1 MPSCWA
7 VTDGKA
13 GTETQCLGLAQA
25 LGVRP
30 TVKQI
35 RLRSPWRQ
43 LSPHLRLG
51 NVMAISPDGD
61 RLAPP
66 WPDLLIAAGRQSV
79 AASLA
84 VRDSNGDRTFRIQ
97 LQSPGIGP
105 EHFDLVIVPRHDRLR
120 GPNVL
125 TTLGAL
131 HRITPEALAEAAAR
145 FGPRLAHLPRPRLAV
160 LIGGNSRTHRLTV
173 TTAERLAG
181 ELVDLAARHGAGLMI
196 SASRRTDA
204 ETEAIF
210 RRRLAALPSVE
221 FWKGSGENP
230 YLGYL
235 ATADFILVTNDSV
248 SMPSEAAMTGKPIYV
263 LPLDGGS
270 AKFDRFHAQLSQA
283 GIARPFSGALESW
296 TYPPLNEAARIALEV
311 RQRLAERDWQV

>member
-13 GTETQCLGLAQA
+13 GTETQCLGLAHA
-25 LGVRP
+25 LGVQP
-30 TVKQI
+30 TVKRI

-43 LSPHLRLG
+43 LSPHLRFG
-51 NVMAISPDGD
+51 NLMAISPAGD

-84 VRDSNGDRTFRIQ
+84 VRDSNGDRSFRIQ

-145 FGPRLAHLPRPRLAV
+145 FGRRLAHLPRPRLAV

-204 ETEAIF
+204 ATEAIF
-210 RRRLAALPSVE
+210 RRRLAALPSIE
-221 FWKGSGENP
+221 FWDGSGENP

-311 RQRLAERDWQV
+311 RQRLAERD